1 MRVKCSRRASAI
13 TSISQAIRNQKCV
26 TQLDKSYRETKMRYE
41 LQNQEALEAFLRAL
55 TLQRKQRLFNDIDT
69 ELNRLKGIS
78 TQVFRKFE
86 GRLQLVGSAFY
97 LTYQGRLFLISAAHV
112 FDDEP
117 VNRRFIF
124 DENGDLRTVEGGMYK
139 HVTSG
144 RRDDD
149 LKDLIAIEIR
159 NIDTRRELITSI
171 NIANP
176 DEDGIYAFMGYPG
189 TKNGFI
195 FRSRAL
201 KNRPYAYYDR
211 SLRVRDVTSFSY
223 DGALNV
229 LVRYQRK
236 KSVQKGFRPQHG
248 PKMKGISGGPVF
260 WITPMKDLADW
271 TPDSVWLAGVV
282 IHTVDAQKYMAAA
295 KIGILT
301 EVIDGVSKFQHEFE
315 CIEIVNTD
323 DT

>member
-1 MRVKCSRRASAI
+1 MR
-13 TSISQAIRNQKCV
+13 N
-26 TQLDKSYRETKMRYE
+26 E
-41 LQNQEALEAFLRAL
+41 LQNQEALEAYVCAL
-55 TLQRKQRLFNDIDT
+55 TLERKRRLINNIDT

-117 VNRRFIF
+117 VNRRLIF
-124 DENGDLRTVEGGMYK
+124 DEKGDLRTVEGRMYK
-139 HVTSG
+139 HVAPG

-149 LKDLIAIEIR
+149 LKDLIAIELR
-159 NIDTRRELITSI
+159 DIDTRREINTSI

-195 FRSRAL
+195 YRSRAL

-211 SLRVRDVTSFSY
+211 SLRARDVTSFAY
-223 DGALNV
+223 DDALNI
-229 LVRYQRK
+229 LIRYQRK
-236 KSVQKGFRPQHG
+236 KSVLKGLGPQHG

-260 WITPMKDLADW
+260 WITPMQDLADW
-271 TPDSVWLAGVV
+271 TPDSIKLAGVV

-295 KIGILT
+295 KIGILS
-301 EVIDGVSKFQHEFE
+301 EVIDGVSKFQPEFE
-315 CIEIVNTD
+315 CIEIVNAD